1 VAATD
6 TNSTPE
12 PVGQRLKRL
21 RLERGFSQR
30 ELAGPGVSYAYISR
44 SEAGAR
50 RPSVKALRV
59 LAQKLGVSA
68 DYLETGR
75 EIREID
81 ERELRLTDAELELR
95 LADDPAA
102 PAKRLRTLLAEAVRE
117 GDVSAATR
125 ARVALGFASWQQGRP
140 ADAVELLEAAINSE
154 VLSPSARPEVYA
166 TLGRALAASGKPEQA
181 VKVLDQC
188 LKELDEEVVDDP
200 TTHVRCLIYLSHA
213 LTDVG
218 EFERAEDVLDDAV
231 RRSEELADPLARV
244 RVYWSLA
251 RVSAREGR
259 ATAALDN
266 FRRAIA
272 LLEAT
277 EDTVHLAKA
286 HLGCAW
292 TLISVGKAE
301 DAAGHLDAAER
312 LFGQSA
318 DPIDLA
324 YLRTEQAKHAVALE
338 DPDRAVQRA
347 REALEILG
355 DADPAERGDAWRAL
369 GAGLALNKDLEGA
382 EDAYRRSS
390 DLLEEHGG
398 PAEYSAALRGWAEVL
413 RRQGRETEALDVLER
428 AAALAV
434 ARQPAGVSPS

>member
-1 VAATD
+1 VTTTDLEAALE
-6 TNSTPE
+6 S
-12 PVGQRLKRL
+12 VGARLKRL
-21 RLERGFSQR
+21 RLERGLSQR

-44 SEAGAR
+44 IEAGAR

-75 EIREID
+75 EIRDVE

-95 LADDPAA
+95 LAADPSE
-102 PAKRLRTLLAEAVRE
+102 PAKRLRDLLEEAVRA
-117 GDVSAATR
+117 GDVSAMTR
-125 ARVALGFASWQQGRP
+125 ARVALGFTSWQQGRP
-140 ADAVELLEAAINSE
+140 AEAVELLEDAIGSG
-154 VLSPSARPEVYA
+154 VLSPSARPEVYT
-166 TLGRALAASGKPEQA
+166 TLGRALAASGKPDLAVQALEQC
-181 VKVLDQC
+181 VDELDQ
-188 LKELDEEVVDDP
+188 EAVDDP
-200 TTHVRCLIYLSHA
+200 MAQVRCLIYLSHA

-218 EFERAEDVLDDAV
+218 EFERAEEVLDDAV
-231 RRSEELADPLARV
+231 RRSEGLADPLARV

-259 ATAALDN
+259 PTAALDN
-266 FRRAIA
+266 FRRALA

-301 DAAGHLDAAER
+301 EAAVHLQAAER
-312 LFGQSA
+312 LFGPSA
-318 DPIDLA
+318 DPIDVA
-324 YLRTEQAKHAVALE
+324 YLRTEQAKHAVALG
-338 DPDRAVQRA
+338 DADRAIRRA
-347 REALEILG
+347 GEALEILG
-355 DADPAERGDAWRAL
+355 DADPAERGDALRAL
-369 GAGLALNKDLEGA
+369 GAGLALKGDLESA
-382 EDAYRRSS
+382 EDAYRRSAE
-390 DLLEEHGG
+390 LLAENGR

-413 RRQGRETEALDVLER
+413 RRQRRDTEALDVLER

-434 ARQPAGVSPS
+434 AQPVGAPPA